1 MNQRLITQLGTI
13 LALVIIAFLMS
24 SPAAG
29 QVKLGT
35 NAVNVASAAAKPW
48 AVTKTPDGQPDL
60 QGYWTNNTMTPL
72 QRPSGV
78 TKEFYTKE
86 EFLEALK
93 KQAEVDGE
101 EATPGT
107 VEDVHYDHSQFG
119 LDRTQGL
126 LTPNLRTS
134 MIIDPPDGRIPPMT
148 AEGQKRAAD
157 LAAEKKKQGAQYDQ
171 AQNLST
177 TTRCLY
183 MNAVPMLPPA
193 YNNTYQ
199 IVQSPGYV
207 MILIELLHE
216 ARVIPLDRPH
226 APQTVRSWM
235 GDSRG
240 HWEGNT
246 LVIETT
252 NFNDKVDFQGASQD
266 LKLIERLTRTGEATM
281 KYEFTVD
288 DPHTWTQPSKAEMPA
303 TRTDGP
309 IFENA
314 CHEGNYSMTN
324 MLTAARAEEKRAAD
338 AAEKKGSR

>member
-1 MNQRLITQLGTI
+1 MNRLSVMLIAI
-13 LALVIIAFLMS
+13 LLMRS
-24 SPAAG
+24 LASG
-29 QVKLGT
+29 QAVKLGT
-35 NAVNVASAAAKPW
+35 NALNVAPAAAKPW

-60 QGYWTNNTMTPL
+60 QGYWTNNTMAPL

-93 KQAEVDGE
+93 KQAERDGE
-101 EATPGT
+101 EATRGT

-134 MIIDPPDGRIPPMT
+134 MIIEPPDGRIPPMT

-157 LAAEKKKQGAQYDQ
+157 LAAQKSKQGAQYDQ

-183 MNAVPMLPPA
+183 MGGVPILPPA

-199 IVQSPGYV
+199 IVQSSGYV
-207 MILIELLHE
+207 MILIEQLHE
-216 ARVIPLDRPH
+216 ARVIPMDGPH

-235 GDSRG
+235 GDSLG

-252 NFNDKVDFQGASQD
+252 NFNDKVAFQGASRN
-266 LKLIERLTRTGEATM
+266 LKLTERLTRTGEKTM

-288 DPHTWTQPSKAEMPA
+288 DPHTWTQPWKAEMPA
-303 TRTDGP
+303 IKTEGP
-309 IFENA
+309 IFEHA
-314 CHEGNYSMTN
+314 CNEGNYSMKN
-324 MLTAARAEEKRAAD
+324 MLAGARAEEKRAAE
-338 AAEKKGSR
+338 AAAKKETQ

>member
-1 MNQRLITQLGTI
+1 MNQRL
-13 LALVIIAFLMS
+13 ALVLIAVCLMPWS
-24 SPAAG
+24 AAG

-35 NAVNVASAAAKPW
+35 NALNVAPADAKPW

-60 QGYWTNNTMTPL
+60 QGYWTNNTVAPL
-72 QRPSGV
+72 QRPKGV

-93 KQAEVDGE
+93 KQAERDGE

-126 LTPNLRTS
+126 LTTNLRTS

-157 LAAEKKKQGAQYDQ
+157 LAAERKKQGAEYDQ
-171 AQNLST
+171 AQNLPFI
-177 TTRCLY
+177 TRCIY
-183 MNAVPMLPPA
+183 AGGVPMLPPA

-199 IVQSPGYV
+199 IIQSPGYV

-216 ARVIPLDRPH
+216 ARVIPLDGRPH
-226 APQTVRSWM
+226 APQNVRSWL

-252 NFNDKVDFQGASQD
+252 NFNDKVAFQGSSRD
-266 LKLIERLTRTGEATM
+266 LKLTERLTRTGEDAM

-288 DPHTWTQPSKAEMPA
+288 DPHTWTQPWKAEMPA
-303 TRTDGP
+303 TRTDGI

-314 CHEGNYSMTN
+314 CNEGNYSMGN
-324 MLTAARAEEKRAAD
+324 MLRAARAEEKRAAATGAKIS
-338 AAEKKGSR
+338 AAKKGIE